1 MSALLSAA
9 TSAAPLAAGWS
20 VHTLWMRRRI
30 DAARRDPLTGLLT
43 RDAFTAY
50 ASRLMRNGP
59 LAVLVIDL
67 DGFKK
72 LNDRHGHA
80 AGDAA
85 LSQIAGRLRV
95 SVRARRGFVA
105 RLGGDEFAAVICSSS
120 SLRLPLVLSEIHA
133 WLCEPIE
140 FEGHLLP
147 TGASVG
153 GFWSGDLPVPELSRA
168 LRRADEAMYEAKRH
182 GGGWLIADGPARLQ
196 ATVDGRRAGRNG
208 THLHDNC
215 DDGGEWL

>member
-1 MSALLSAA
+1 
-9 TSAAPLAAGWS
+9 
-20 VHTLWMRRRI
+20 
-30 DAARRDPLTGLLT
+30 LTGLIT
-43 RDAFTAY
+43 REAFTAY
-50 ASRLMRNGP
+50 ASRLMRKGP

-67 DGFKK
+67 DGFKD

-85 LSQIAGRLRV
+85 LSQIAGRLRM

-105 RLGGDEFAAVICSSS
+105 RLGGDEFAAVLCPPTSH
-120 SLRLPLVLSEIHA
+120 RLPMVLAEIYA

-140 FEGHLLP
+140 FEGRLLP
-147 TGASVG
+147 VGASVG
-153 GFWSGDLPVPELSRA
+153 GFWTGDLPVPELSRA

-182 GGGWLIADGPARLQ
+182 GGGWLIADGPARICD
-196 ATVDGRRAGRNG
+196 TVTGRRAGRNG
-208 THLHDNC
+208 THLNDTC